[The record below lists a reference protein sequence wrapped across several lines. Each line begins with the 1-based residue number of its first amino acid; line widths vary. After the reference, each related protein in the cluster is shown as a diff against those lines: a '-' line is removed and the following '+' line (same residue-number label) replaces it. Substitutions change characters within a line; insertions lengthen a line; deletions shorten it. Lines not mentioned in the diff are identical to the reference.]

1 MYTKVWNRREDK
13 GEWLCNERGLLD
25 WIERTTL
32 VRLVRHWNR
41 MLTEVAEAS
50 SLDLFEI
57 RLDGALSS
65 LI

>member
-1 MYTKVWNRREDK
+1 MREDK
-13 GEWLCNERGLLD
+13 GEWLYIERGLLD

-32 VRLVRHWNR
+32 YSEVGETLEQ
-41 MLTEVAEAS
+41 MLTEAAEAS

-65 LI
+65 LT

>member
-1 MYTKVWNRREDK
+1 MYTKVWSRREDK
-13 GEWLCNERGLLD
+13 GEWLCNERVLLD

>member
-1 MYTKVWNRREDK
+1 MYTKVWSRREDK
-13 GEWLCNERGLLD
+13 GEWLYNERGLLD